1 VPDDGLTIGIDIGSS
16 ASKALVVDRDGTV
29 VSSLRRK
36 HRLEVTTPDRMEHDA
51 AEAWRRAPRQ
61 MLEQVSAEA
70 RAEYGTG
77 SIKGVCV
84 AGMVPSL
91 TAVDTRGVP
100 FSPGLL
106 YGDARGAAA
115 TPEHVGGGGAAG
127 GASAS
132 SPNGAARAGGGVV
145 IAGPTGRAP
154 DLLRFTA
161 SVAPRAAGYW
171 PAQAVANFAISG
183 QPVVDT
189 STAIA
194 MSPLYDGKSWSEE
207 SLREAGATFRHL
219 PRVAQLGEPVGD
231 WKGVPVASGIVDTL
245 AEQLVAG
252 ADEDGDVLAIC
263 GTTLVVWCVTSA
275 WREVPGLWT
284 VPHIVPGK
292 VLVGGASNAGGLF
305 LEWARSI
312 TAPARGRAAE
322 VTGHVPV
329 WAPYPR
335 GERTPLHDPDRRAM
349 LADLQLSDGPGAVRR
364 AAAEAAGFVVRQ
376 HIELAGVPAKRIIAT
391 GGGSKDAD
399 WMSALADT
407 TGLSVDLV
415 AVPEG
420 AALGAA
426 FVARMA
432 AGLEP
437 SLVDA
442 GRWAGR
448 SGRVEPG
455 PLAEEAAG
463 RYKTFLELSGSTL
476 SGGS

>member
-16 ASKALVVDRDGTV
+16 ASKGVVVDPEGTV
-29 VSSLRRK
+29 VASIRRR

-51 AEAWRRAPRQ
+51 VEAWRRGPRQ
-61 MLEQVSAEA
+61 MLERIAAEA
-70 RAEYGTG
+70 RAEQGAG

-91 TAVDTRGVP
+91 TAVDPRGVP
-100 FSPGLL
+100 RSPGLL

-115 TPEHVGGGGAAG
+115 THEHVGGAGGAAT
-127 GASAS
+127 S
-132 SPNGAARAGGGVV
+132 SPNGSTAPNSGVEA
-145 IAGPTGRAP
+145 AGPTGRAP
-154 DLLRFTA
+154 DLLRFTT

-171 PAQAVANFAISG
+171 PAQAVANFAIAG
-183 QPVVDT
+183 QAVVDT

-194 MSPLYDGKSWSEE
+194 MSPLYDGNSWSEE
-207 SLREAGATFRHL
+207 QLKDAGATPRHL
-219 PRVAQLGEPVGD
+219 PRVAPLGESVGG

-263 GTTLVVWCVTSA
+263 GTTLVVWCVTST
-275 WREVPGLWT
+275 WREIPGLWT
-284 VPHIVPGK
+284 VPHTVPGK
-292 VLVGGASNAGGLF
+292 VLIGGASNAGGLF

-312 TAPARGRAAE
+312 TAPARGSAAR

-376 HIELAGVPAKRIIAT
+376 HIELAGVPARRIIAT

-407 TGLSVDLV
+407 TGLPVDLV

-432 AGLEP
+432 AGLER

-455 PLAEEAAG
+455 PLAEDAAG
-463 RYKTFLELSGSTL
+463 RYKTFLELSSSVL
-476 SGGS
+476 SGRP